1 MELAKDVC
9 IGCGTL
15 CPVAWWWRFELERM
29 VVRKVLLVV
38 RRAVTDSSTAQTNQ
52 LLSSRPAW
60 SWPRKI
66 KQTNM

>member
-1 MELAKDVC
+1 MFALVVGHC
-9 IGCGTL
+9 VPLLGGG
-15 CPVAWWWRFELERM
+15 VELERM

-52 LLSSRPAW
+52 LLSSRAAW